1 MKNPSILGAICGDV
15 IGSLY
20 EGKALRTK
28 DYNFEMFSPFMHYT
42 DDTVL
47 TVAVAQWLLEDSSLS
62 HEKLIDTYVSFVRTY
77 PHAKFSSTFK
87 KWIISDDHA
96 PYYAKTNGSAM
107 RVSAVGYAFETME
120 ETLKVAKITAE
131 VSHNHPEGI
140 VGAQA
145 TAAAVFMARK
155 GYLKEEIR
163 QYIERKFGYNLHRK
177 YEDIKS
183 AYICHVSCSKS
194 VPESII
200 CFLDSVDY
208 EDCIRM
214 AISMGGDADTMA
226 AIGGAIAAAYYGD
239 IPDKICDFV
248 MERLPQQM
256 KEIVC
261 EFNQKSNAC

>member
-1 MKNPSILGAICGDV
+1 MILGAVCGDV

-47 TVAVAQWLLEDSSLS
+47 TVAVAQWLLEDRMLS
-62 HEKLIDTYVSFVRTY
+62 HENLIDCYVSFVRTY

-87 KWIISDDHA
+87 KWIISEDHK
-96 PYYAKTNGSAM
+96 PYYAKSNGSAM
-107 RVSAVGYAFETME
+107 RVSAVGYVFETIE
-120 ETLKVAKITAE
+120 DTLKAAKITAE

-140 VGAQA
+140 AGAQA

-155 GYLKEEIR
+155 GYSKEQIR
-163 QYIERKFGYNLHRK
+163 QFIEKKFDYNLHRK
-177 YEDIKS
+177 YDDIKTT
-183 AYICHVSCSKS
+183 YTCHVSCAKT

-200 CFLDSVDY
+200 CFLESVSY
-208 EDCIRM
+208 KDCIRM

-226 AIGGAIAAAYYGD
+226 AIAGAIAAAYYGE
-239 IPDKICDFV
+239 IPDEICDFV
-248 MERLPQQM
+248 LGKLPIEM
-256 KEIVC
+256 LEII
-261 EFNQKSNAC
+261 EQFNNIFDKKM